1 MKRLIRIL
9 AISPCLIILPSV
21 TAVLAKVE
29 YRQIIK
35 KRYEAVDQKP
45 GGSFVIFSG
54 REKIFYG
61 LDPKFFP
68 AARLVEVT
76 QIAPT
81 VGSVT
86 LAFCG
91 NQNRG

>member
-9 AISPCLIILPSV
+9 AISLCLIILPSV
-21 TAVLAKVE
+21 TAVVAKVE
-29 YRQIIK
+29 YRQK
-35 KRYEAVDQKP
+35 NAMKRSIRNPAA
-45 GGSFVIFSG
+45 SFVIFSG

-68 AARLVEVT
+68 AARLVEIT

-86 LAFCG
+86 LTFCG